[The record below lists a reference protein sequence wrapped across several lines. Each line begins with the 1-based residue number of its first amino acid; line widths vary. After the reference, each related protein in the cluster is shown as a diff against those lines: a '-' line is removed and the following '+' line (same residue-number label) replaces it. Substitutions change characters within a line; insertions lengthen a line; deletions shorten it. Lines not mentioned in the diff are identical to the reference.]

1 MSNRNR
7 ITDDSASRQG
17 ALFDTTLSEGSLDIS
32 LNFRHTLSSA
42 MHKSGKDRYQIAA
55 EVSRLSGREI
65 SKEMLDKCCGSDV
78 TYGLRAEL
86 LPAINYVVSVE
97 PARILMHP
105 TGWDII
111 GPDDKDLLRLASLL
125 ESRRTIDDEIMTL
138 RAKRGFNK

>member
-32 LNFRHTLSSA
+32 LNFRHTLSAA
-42 MHKSGKDRYQIAA
+42 MHKCGKDRYQIAA
-55 EVSRLSGREI
+55 EVSRLSGKEI
-65 SKEMLDKCCGSDV
+65 SKEMLDKCCGSDT

-97 PARILMHP
+97 PARVLMQP
-105 TGWDII
+105 TGWDILSPED
-111 GPDDKDLLRLASLL
+111 GDLVKLARLM
-125 ESRRTIDDEIMTL
+125 EHRRTIDEEIMTL
-138 RAKRGFNK
+138 RTKRGLK